1 MSENNLQQSEGGITM
16 AASNNL
22 SQYLEKEIHCSCG
35 HTHSTNLRRIDIEE
49 GALSRLPQHIKE
61 FGYKNIFVVCD
72 VNTWEAAGKAAE
84 RELEAAGLEYI
95 RRERICCWRLDPER
109 STTSASL

>member
-1 MSENNLQQSEGGITM
+1 M

-84 RELEAAGLEYI
+84 RELGAAGLDYYTLVLPDEAG
-95 RRERICCWRLDPER
+95 
-109 STTSASL
+109 S